1 MVWNLVLEGKK
12 KKKEWENS
20 KENHPHLLDRNN
32 NDGFLQMSVFC
43 VSRVVSS
50 AAADGDEDKD
60 DDFSMLSS

>member
-1 MVWNLVLEGKK
+1 MKLSFGGEKK
-12 KKKEWENS
+12 KKKRENS

-60 DDFSMLSS
+60 GDFSMLSS